1 MNGNISK
8 RKGLVSSVDTDSL
21 NYISEKVSEKLTG
34 YTAAVALEEAARTEA
49 DKALE
54 SDISK
59 KQDKLTFDTAPTA
72 ESENPV
78 TSGGI
83 KDELD
88 KKVDKAD
95 GKVLSSNDFTDE
107 DKAKLDKKVDK
118 ADGMGLSKIKDIS
131 LEKMTI
137 ASSPGGVLAKCEMLD
152 IETQSGEKI
161 LASYVPET
169 HLMEFGHPNKCV
181 TKSKLS
187 DELQAEMDKIST
199 KADKSDTYTKDE
211 IDSKIS
217 GVYRI
222 CGSKEA
228 YLINNLFADNECHE
242 GDVYNVVGS
251 GGTINGIGISFP
263 SGATVKWT
271 GDSEVYYSGGDIPFD
286 IGWTIGIDS
295 FAYTIISVN
304 DGVLGL
310 DSTVLTTDAST
321 VKGDFLPIDSIT
333 SAEFEVS
340 VGDNVVFTS
349 TGWDK
354 LAATVDLSSYVKNT
368 DYADSVKGGVVKISH
383 PGTSYLSM
391 YEGSL
396 SVDVSEILSQYKIE
410 QIIVGDS
417 APTTSTFIS
426 KAGSISEGLL
436 YFDKTN
442 KNAYI
447 LTQVG
452 HGDEPNTY
460 VYEWKK
466 IILEDNLSDYV
477 KNTDYAN
484 GATGGIVKVSPN
496 LGIDTTYN
504 VLYIVSATSSEIGER
519 SSATKPIVC
528 ANLNTAVKAALSDEK
543 RISDMTDTEKANAR
557 GVIGAISETDYGTTQ
572 KAGVV
577 KSSGSFGFGINTGGY
592 GYLMKATNAEIDAGA
607 DNYKPIVPSNLNHA
621 VRSVS
626 YFDLKTSVTDNTLLL
641 SHREETRLTN
651 ADTAALTLTMPDS
664 IPEDYESAFSFKSG
678 ATATT
683 LTYSSTP
690 IIWKGADCDSDG
702 DFIPM
707 PNTIYE
713 VGIKYIGNNSEG
725 SPIIVAR
732 VGVC

>member
-1 MNGNISK
+1 MK
-8 RKGLVSSVDTDSL
+8 
-21 NYISEKVSEKLTG
+21 SEIL
-34 YTAAVALEEAARTEA
+34 
-49 DKALE
+49 
-54 SDISK
+54 K

-72 ESENPV
+72 ESENPL
-78 TSGGI
+78 TSGVI

-161 LASYVPET
+161 SASYVPET

-211 IDSKIS
+211 VDNKINS
-217 GVYRI
+217 
-222 CGSKEA
+222 
-228 YLINNLFADNECHE
+228 
-242 GDVYNVVGS
+242 
-251 GGTINGIGISFP
+251 
-263 SGATVKWT
+263 
-271 GDSEVYYSGGDIPFD
+271 
-286 IGWTIGIDS
+286 
-295 FAYTIISVN
+295 
-304 DGVLGL
+304 
-310 DSTVLTTDAST
+310 
-321 VKGDFLPIDSIT
+321 
-333 SAEFEVS
+333 
-340 VGDNVVFTS
+340 
-349 TGWDK
+349 
-354 LAATVDLSSYVKNT
+354 VDLSGKQDKLIFDTTPTENSENPVT
-368 DYADSVKGGVVKISH
+368 SGGI
-383 PGTSYLSM
+383 
-391 YEGSL
+391 
-396 SVDVSEILSQYKIE
+396 
-410 QIIVGDS
+410 
-417 APTTSTFIS
+417 
-426 KAGSISEGLL
+426 
-436 YFDKTN
+436 
-442 KNAYI
+442 KNA
-447 LTQVG
+447 L
-452 HGDEPNTY
+452 
-460 VYEWKK
+460 
-466 IILEDNLSDYV
+466 DNHV
-477 KNTDYAN
+477 K
-484 GATGGIVKVSPN
+484 
-496 LGIDTTYN
+496 L
-504 VLYIVSATSSEIGER
+504 
-519 SSATKPIVC
+519 
-528 ANLNTAVKAALSDEK
+528 
-543 RISDMTDTEKANAR
+543 
-557 GVIGAISETDYGTTQ
+557 TDYGTTQ

-592 GYLMKATNAEIDAGA
+592 GYLIKATNAEIDAGT

-664 IPEDYESAFSFKSG
+664 IPEDYECAFSFKSG

-713 VGIKYIGNNSEG
+713 VGIKHIGNDSEG